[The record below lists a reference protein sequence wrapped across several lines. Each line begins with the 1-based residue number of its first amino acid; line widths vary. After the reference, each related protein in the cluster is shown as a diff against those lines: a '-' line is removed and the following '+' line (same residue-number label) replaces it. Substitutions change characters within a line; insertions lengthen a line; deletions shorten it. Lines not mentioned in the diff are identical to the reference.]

1 MHKCQWIKAV
11 SISLVLLLTMGQTS
25 VLARSRPTGGDTTTS
40 TVAKPPKDGWFQQ
53 GASWYY
59 YQDGKKVEGWFK
71 DPSGSWYYFTPK
83 TGKMHT
89 GWYPADS
96 EDWYYLSPINGIMQN
111 GWIRDGGNDYYLKSN
126 GVMSR
131 DRLQDGRMIE
141 SNGVASSINSNN
153 VVLSN
158 SKSKLYREFV
168 HNNAYVASGTLG
180 SVEII
185 DSDIKGK
192 LIIQGGNRVVIEDS
206 NINTI
211 VIDKSSGDVEIVL
224 DRKTTV
230 RNVIIKSGAT
240 MLEKRYNT
248 PNIDSIVLSKEIP
261 ITHRVDI
268 EAEANEVIVK
278 TRAEVNINKGVDKVE
293 IRVPGIV
300 YFNSDVLSVV
310 ITKEAAGATLRLS
323 DGVRLEKVA
332 ASGGALIR
340 GQGVVVLLESY
351 TDGLEVD
358 AVIVEVVVGRG
369 GKPPVAIGGGS
380 INTPDKEIVIDDVT
394 VSGLT
399 EIYVDFRNPV
409 YRLKA
414 SDFQISPS
422 VKIRDVE
429 ESSDGRS
436 YILTVDEMV
445 EKTEYT
451 ISISAKS
458 GGAVSAKF
466 STR

>member
-1 MHKCQWIKAV
+1 MRKCQWIKAV
-11 SISLVLLLTMGQTS
+11 SICLVLFLLVGPESTM
-25 VLARSRPTGGDTTTS
+25 ARSRPTGGDTTTS
-40 TVAKPPKDGWFQQ
+40 TVNKPPKDGWFQQ

-89 GWYPADS
+89 GWYPADAD
-96 EDWYYLSPINGIMQN
+96 DWYYLSPINGIMQN

-141 SNGVASSINSNN
+141 SNGVASAINSNN

-158 SKSKLYREFV
+158 SKDSLYREYV
-168 HNNAYVASGTLG
+168 HNNAYVMSGTLG
-180 SVEII
+180 TVEII

-211 VIDKSSGDVEIVL
+211 VIEKASGDVEIVL

-230 RNVIIKSGAT
+230 RNVLIKSGVT

-248 PNIDSIVLSKEIP
+248 PNIDSIVLSKDIP

-300 YFNSDVLSVV
+300 YFNSDVPSVV

-323 DGVRLEKVA
+323 DGVRLEKVV
-332 ASGGALIR
+332 ASGAATIR

-358 AVIVEVVVGRG
+358 AVVAEVIVGRG
-369 GKPPVAIGGGS
+369 GKAPVAIGGGS
-380 INTPDKEIVIDDVT
+380 LNKPSTEVVIDDVT
-394 VSGLT
+394 VSDLT

-409 YRLKA
+409 FKLKA

-422 VKIRDVE
+422 VKIKDVE
-429 ESSDGRS
+429 ESSDGLS
-436 YILTVDEMV
+436 YILIVDKLI

-451 ISISAKS
+451 ISVTAKS
-458 GGAVSAKF
+458 GGAVTAKF
-466 STR
+466 STK